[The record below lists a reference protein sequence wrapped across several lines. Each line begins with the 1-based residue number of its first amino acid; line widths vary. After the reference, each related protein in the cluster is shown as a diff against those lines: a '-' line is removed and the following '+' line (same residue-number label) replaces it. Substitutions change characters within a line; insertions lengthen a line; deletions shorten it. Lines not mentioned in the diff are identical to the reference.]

1 MRALLLLLC
10 WASLCWAEST
20 TPPDSSNVA
29 TAHLDF
35 KIIIPPVV
43 IVAADGTVTTNV
55 KSASA
60 QAAPLVGKLSVTKQD
75 GVTTVSLP

>member
-1 MRALLLLLC
+1 
-10 WASLCWAEST
+10 
-20 TPPDSSNVA
+20 
-29 TAHLDF
+29 
-35 KIIIPPVV
+35 
-43 IVAADGTVTTNV
+43 V